1 MSDIHVL
8 AIRFA
13 DLWAVD
19 PHQMV
24 REIYAPDIQME
35 SMARLTRDPIEGS
48 AQLHALESDFWRRSP
63 TIDTSSCGSRCI
75 KTSRASKR

>member
-1 MSDIHVL
+1 MSVDVRAV

-24 REIYAPDIQME
+24 EEIYADDIEME
-35 SMARLTRDPIEGS
+35 NMANPAKVILGS
-48 AQLHALESDFWRRSP
+48 AQLHARRGP
-63 TIDTSSCGSRCI
+63 AR
-75 KTSRASKR
+75 RR